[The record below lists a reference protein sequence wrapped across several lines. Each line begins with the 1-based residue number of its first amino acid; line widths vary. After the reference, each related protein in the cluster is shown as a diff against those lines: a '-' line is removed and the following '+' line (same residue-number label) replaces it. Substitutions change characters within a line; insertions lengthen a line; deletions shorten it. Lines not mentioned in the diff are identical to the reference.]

1 MFPTYLEH
9 FHRIYIYAKWESNE
23 TTSTRIFHARVE
35 DKQNYRSNR
44 RRKEEAKN
52 GKKKP
57 SQFRSRQR
65 DLIADSSPE
74 TATILQSHTVS
85 NKRFT
90 KGFLIFFLKG
100 IQLSPGHDTR
110 SCSNRKNKTPP
121 SLPGQV
127 PSPSEGLAVV
137 DEGGGRRGG
146 GCGVKKAES
155 PIMRRVLALKLV
167 AEDRRSFVRSA
178 RNEACPSSMKRK
190 SRAGWNKGC

>member
-1 MFPTYLEH
+1 MLNERATKQRAHVFSTLAS
-9 FHRIYIYAKWESNE
+9 RINKIIDQTGGE
-23 TTSTRIFHARVE
+23 
-35 DKQNYRSNR
+35 
-44 RRKEEAKN
+44 RRKLKT
-52 GKKKP
+52 GR
-57 SQFRSRQR
+57 RSHPNFAHVNV
-65 DLIADSSPE
+65 ISSP
-74 TATILQSHTVS
+74 IPHLKQPRSFNHTP
-85 NKRFT
+85 
-90 KGFLIFFLKG
+90 FLINVSQKDFFFFLKG

-190 SRAGWNKGC
+190 SRAG